1 MTGIILTTA
10 ALYGLLVCGIYIGQR
25 RLMYFPDASVPDPA
39 DYCVPEMTALRLP
52 VGGGVEILV
61 WWHPPAGE
69 ARPVVIYFH
78 GNADHIGNRG
88 YKARILID
96 AGYGVLLTSYR
107 YNAGAGGA
115 PSEEALISDGAAAV
129 DFVAAKG
136 VAPRRI
142 VLYGESLG
150 TGIAVALAARRDIGG
165 LILESPYSSVADVA
179 RSRYWFVLARWLLR
193 DRYDSIARI
202 GRVEAPILLFHGDAD
217 TTIPVRF
224 ARKLFAAAPE
234 PKEGHF
240 LPGGTHVDLWDRGAG
255 RLVLDFLARRAAGEQ
270 GGEQGRWTG

>member
-1 MTGIILTTA
+1 MTGTILTVA
-10 ALYGLLVCGIYIGQR
+10 ALYGLLIGGMYIGQR
-25 RLMYFPDASVPDPA
+25 RLMYFPDPSVPDPA
-39 DYCVPEMTALRLP
+39 SHGVPEMTVLRLP
-52 VGGGVEILV
+52 VGGGVEILA
-61 WWHPPAGE
+61 WWHAPADD

-78 GNADHIGNRG
+78 GNADHIGDRG

-96 AGYGVLLTSYR
+96 AGHGLLLTTYR

-150 TGIAVALAARRDIGG
+150 TGIAVALAARREVGG
-165 LILESPYSSVADVA
+165 LILETPYSSVADVA
-179 RSRYWFVLARWLLR
+179 RSRYWYVLARWLLR
-193 DRYDSIARI
+193 DRYDSMARI
-202 GRVEAPILLFHGDAD
+202 GKVHAPILLFHGDAD

-240 LPGGTHVDLWDRGAG
+240 LPGGTHTDLYDRGAG
-255 RLVLDFLARRAAGEQ
+255 RLVLDFLGRRVAGK
-270 GGEQGRWTG
+270 GGRD

>member
-1 MTGIILTTA
+1 MTGAILTA
-10 ALYGLLVCGIYIGQR
+10 VALYGLLVGALYFGQR
-25 RLMYFPDASVPDPA
+25 RLMYFPDSTVPEPA
-39 DYCVPEMTALRLP
+39 AYGVPEMTALRLP
-52 VGGGVEILV
+52 AGGGVEILT
-61 WWHPPAGE
+61 WWHPPADE
-69 ARPVVIYFH
+69 TRPVVIYFQ

-96 AGYGVLLTSYR
+96 AGVGVLLAGYR
-107 YNAGAGGA
+107 YNAGAGGE

-129 DFVAAKG
+129 DSVIARG
-136 VAPRRI
+136 VTPRRI

-150 TGIAVALAARRDIGG
+150 TGVAVALAAGREIGG
-165 LILESPYSSVADVA
+165 LILESPFSSVADVA
-179 RSRYWFVLARWLLR
+179 QSRYWFALARWLVR
-193 DRYDSIARI
+193 DTYDSVARI

-255 RLVLDFLARRAAGEQ
+255 RLVLDFLARRAAGE
-270 GGEQGRWTG
+270 